1 MMSKRF
7 TEKMGVSP
15 PCFKGEE
22 TEAEEA
28 GGTSLYSL
36 LFLVEELGLQ
46 TDSISQSSELPLKLL
61 WNKIMMLVIT
71 VFWSENVVVMD
82 CISYTIILC
91 NFPNIYK

>member
-46 TDSISQSSELPLKLL
+46 TDSLYPSPVSCP
-61 WNKIMMLVIT
+61 WNCSGIR
-71 VFWSENVVVMD
+71 
-82 CISYTIILC
+82 
-91 NFPNIYK
+91 

>member
-71 VFWSENVVVMD
+71 VF
-82 CISYTIILC
+82 
-91 NFPNIYK
+91 